1 MSLGSVLKGPRFHR
15 MESVKSMQ
23 YRSNLQY
30 SVYLLYIFFL
40 AGLSV
45 SSVSVTLA
53 VAVAVAVAVDV
64 GAAAVGWPYFVIAS
78 VANREATKIQATWVV

>member
-1 MSLGSVLKGPRFHR
+1 M
-15 MESVKSMQ
+15 
-23 YRSNLQY
+23 
-30 SVYLLYIFFL
+30 
-40 AGLSV
+40 

-78 VANREATKIQATWVV
+78 VANREATEIQVTWVV